1 MSRIVDMA
9 PWSLRTAIVTLDTE
23 NYEKIDIF
31 VYDLKISYKTFNL
44 LDQCLGIA
52 LQTSFFDIFGKKNL
66 KKTFWYLI
74 KRLTQ

>member
-44 LDQCLGIA
+44 LDQCLGNRVTN
-52 LQTSFFDIFGKKNL
+52 LIFRYFWKEKSKKNVL
-66 KKTFWYLI
+66 VLD
-74 KRLTQ
+74 